1 MITEQSKKDYL
12 NSPDLLKQY
21 SQAYFKSVDA
31 INTKA
36 DKLKPYS
43 QTGLAKFLGINYS
56 AWIRAKEHF
65 KEQPDFTNVLIGIE
79 ININAN
85 QLEGS
90 MMGIFPAFI
99 LNETFW
105 RNKANG

>member
-1 MITEQSKKDYL
+1 MITEQSKKYYL
-12 NSPDLLKQY
+12 DSAELLEQY
-21 SQAYFKSVDA
+21 SQAYFKSVDV
-31 INTKA
+31 INTKT
-36 DKLKPYS
+36 DKPKPYS
-43 QTGLAKFLGINYS
+43 QTGLARFLGVNYS

-65 KEQPDFTNVLIGIE
+65 KEQPDFTNVLTGIE

-85 QLEGS
+85 QLEGA
-90 MMGIFPAFI
+90 MMGIFPACI